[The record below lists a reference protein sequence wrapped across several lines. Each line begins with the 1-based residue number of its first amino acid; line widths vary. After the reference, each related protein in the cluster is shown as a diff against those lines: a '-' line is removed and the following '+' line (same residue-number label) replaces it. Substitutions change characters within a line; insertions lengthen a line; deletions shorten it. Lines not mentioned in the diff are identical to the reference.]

1 MSLSFS
7 VAMKTLSGFALL
19 AITIV
24 IVGAGG
30 LAGISELKQQ
40 VQKISEKNLPE
51 LVTSFNQSL
60 LIGQSNQAL
69 LIYLQSVDDETKT
82 LKLSEFESSY
92 QGYRQ
97 NLQQISNLNS
107 NADNAQILARADA
120 SSKTYHEL
128 ANAIVV
134 QHENATEL
142 KLNIIGQEQTLQA
155 TLDNINSLYQKLSQF
170 VAADKNSLNALRK
183 VNTSINQVQIAIR
196 QYQVNDDLDRLLQGA
211 ARLSV
216 QINADFA
223 AFTQVEAKAKFLK
236 LHVEKLV
243 TLIAADKGLLLSYQ
257 QASELHQQL
266 KADLLAAQQQ
276 LQLAQKSSEALI
288 EIALNST
295 NNARKTSLETSET
308 TTTLII
314 SLIFVALVV
323 ASVIAYL
330 VVITIQRPM
339 KDISKKLKLLGQG
352 GMTTVFDTKRSD
364 EFGQLGVDL
373 NVLVKELRSLLQQII
388 DKSDELEDTANINSS
403 ISHDTT
409 VAMGQQSSQLSTI
422 ASSAVELES
431 SVSQVAEQVQ
441 QTIDATSSC
450 NDLSSNAR
458 QLVDDTAASI
468 RQQATEISLAVEQS
482 KQLQI
487 ESQQIDNILE
497 TIITIADQT
506 NLLALNAAIEAAR
519 AGENGRGF
527 SVVADEVRALAS
539 RTQQSTQ
546 EIQQTVE
553 SMKQQI
559 AQVSQIL
566 LKTHQFTDVSVQLA
580 QESGDSLQSL
590 QQAIAV
596 IQEMSFSITQTTKE
610 QSNAV
615 VEVSQNLEQLNLVAQ
630 RTAQGAND
638 AEASSNQLLGI
649 AQTQRELT
657 HKFSL

>member
-19 AITIV
+19 AISIV

-30 LAGISELKQQ
+30 LGGISELKQQ
-40 VQKISEKNLPE
+40 VQKISEQNLPE

-69 LIYLQSVDDETKT
+69 LIYLQSSDKATKQ
-82 LKLSEFESSY
+82 LQLSEFEKNY

-97 NLQQISNLNS
+97 NLQQISNLNG
-107 NADNAQILARADA
+107 NADNSQILAQAGK
-120 SSKTYHEL
+120 SSKTYHNI
-128 ANAIVV
+128 ANTIVEQHTKAIKL
-134 QHENATEL
+134 T
-142 KLNIIGQEQTLQA
+142 LNITGQEQTLQA
-155 TLDNINSLYQKLSQF
+155 KLDIINNLIQKLNQF
-170 VAADKNSLNALRK
+170 VAADKKSLEALRK
-183 VNTSINQVQIAIR
+183 LNTSVNQVQVAIR
-196 QYQVNDDLDRLLQGA
+196 QYQVNNDLNRLLEGA
-211 ARLSV
+211 VRLSK
-216 QINADFA
+216 QIEREFA

-236 LHVEKLV
+236 LHIEKLIS
-243 TLIAADKGLLLSYQ
+243 LIATQEGLLLSYQ
-257 QASELHQQL
+257 QESKLQQQL
-266 KADLLAAQQQ
+266 TADLEEAQQQ
-276 LQLAQKSSEALI
+276 LQLTQKSSDALI

-295 NNARKTSLETSET
+295 NTARKTSLETSEA

-314 SLIFVALVV
+314 SLVLVALVV

-339 KDISKKLKLLGQG
+339 KEISRKLKLLGQG
-352 GMTTVFDTKRSD
+352 NMTIEFDTKRAD
-364 EFGQLGVDL
+364 EFGLLGGDL
-373 NVLVKELRSLLQQII
+373 NVLVKELRSLLEQII
-388 DKSDELEDTANINSS
+388 DKSDELEGTANKNSI
-403 ISHDTT
+403 ISHETT
-409 VAMGQQSSQLSTI
+409 VAMNQQSSQLSLI

-441 QTIDATSSC
+441 QTINATNSC
-450 NDLSSNAR
+450 NDLSHHAR
-458 QLVDDTAASI
+458 QLVDNTAGSI
-468 RQQATEISLAVEQS
+468 KQQATEISLAVQQS
-482 KQLQI
+482 NQLQA

-539 RTQQSTQ
+539 RTQQSTH

-553 SMKQQI
+553 SMKKQI
-559 AQVSQIL
+559 GQISQLL
-566 LKTHQFTDVSVQLA
+566 LKTHQLTDTSVQLA
-580 QESGDSLQSL
+580 QDSGDSLQSL
-590 QQAIAV
+590 QESIGV
-596 IQEMSFSITQTTKE
+596 IQEMSYSITGTTKE

-615 VEVSQNLEQLNLVAQ
+615 IEVSQNLEQLNLVSQ

-638 AEASSNQLLGI
+638 AETSSNQLLGI